1 MAAIAVLESTTE
13 PEPRPRPRNSTPR
26 ENFVRE
32 LKRNLT
38 AHSFLI
44 GAVLVFALFSW
55 YPMVREF
62 IMSFQK
68 QKLGQTHWV
77 GWHNLNQVWND
88 PSFGQAWFN
97 TAEFTALALLLG
109 YVVPFFIAIVM
120 NEFRH
125 ASGYLRVLVYL
136 PVMLPP
142 VASLVLF
149 QYFYN
154 PDYGLF
160 NHILQSLHLPT
171 SEWLQ
176 SPRMAMIGVVVA
188 STWMN
193 MGSATLIY
201 LAALQGIP
209 GELYEA
215 AEIDGAGIFK
225 RIWHVTIPQTRMIL
239 SMMLMLQIVATMQV
253 FVEPFVLTN
262 GGQGVDNSTTTIV
275 YLIYQYAFNFGN
287 YGAASALGLL
297 LLLVLGIFALV
308 YRWLMSRVEDQ

>member
-1 MAAIAVLESTTE
+1 MAAIAVLES
-13 PEPRPRPRNSTPR
+13 STKPQPQR
-26 ENFVRE
+26 TRSTFVRE
-32 LKRNLT
+32 LRRNLT
-38 AHSFLI
+38 AHAFLI
-44 GAVLVFALFSW
+44 GAVLSFAFFSW

-68 QKLGQTHWV
+68 TKAGHTTWV
-77 GWHNLNQVWND
+77 GLHNLDQISND
-88 PSFGQAWFN
+88 PSFGLAWRN
-97 TAEFTALALLLG
+97 TAEFTVLALLLG
-109 YVVPFFIAIVM
+109 YAMPFFVAILL
-120 NEFRH
+120 NELRH
-125 ASGYLRVLVYL
+125 GRGYLRILVYL

-160 NHILQSLHLPT
+160 DHLLRILHLPT
-171 SEWLQ
+171 SQWLQ
-176 SPRMAMIGVVVA
+176 SPSMAMVSVVIA

-193 MGSATLIY
+193 MGSATLVY

-215 AEIDGAGIFK
+215 AEIDGAGVLR
-225 RIWHVTIPQTRMIL
+225 RIWHVTIPQTRLIL

-262 GGQGVDNSTTTIV
+262 GGQGVNGSVTTIV
-275 YLIYQYAFNFGN
+275 YLIYQYAFNFSN

-297 LLLVLGIFALV
+297 LLLVLVGFALI
-308 YRWLMSRVEDQ
+308 YRWLNRRSEQ